1 LANNPTAEVLHAL
14 QLFLLCWIIV
24 YASLVLPLYPQTEP
38 ISAIS
43 CAFAVLASL
52 SALILLR
59 RGLLLA
65 ASWVYLAAIWL
76 ETTVEIALNG
86 GINNGAVVYYIALP
100 ISAAWLLGFRAS
112 LWSAGFCLGCSL
124 VLALMEGNGLQ
135 VPRYFP
141 EPFRIWICVVQAT
154 VISALP
160 VARILQILREEV
172 VRFASDQKALQ
183 EHQERLEEIV
193 RRRTVELIPAR
204 DPAQAANRI
213 EVQSVVGE
221 GFLFRVELPMERVEE
236 FTASAAREPRERI
249 IKLAPGQ
256 AECRILIVEDRAEKG
271 RLLECLLQGA
281 GFHVR
286 VAEDGERG
294 IEMLQ
299 TWRPQLIWMDVRP
312 QDMGDLET
320 VRRIRNLDG
329 GRDARIVALTAS
341 ASTSQRAEVLAAGL
355 DDCLQKP
362 YRREEIFDCMARLL
376 GIRYRYDECAP
387 LARPEPM
394 TVPAPGLAALPE
406 SLRGELE
413 DALISLDIERI
424 ARVVRRISDRDL
436 ALGELL
442 ARRADTFAFTPIL
455 HALAACKGDVAAGR
469 A

>member
-1 LANNPTAEVLHAL
+1 
-14 QLFLLCWIIV
+14 
-24 YASLVLPLYPQTEP
+24 
-38 ISAIS
+38 
-43 CAFAVLASL
+43 VLASL
-52 SALILLR
+52 AALILLR
-59 RGLLLA
+59 RGLLPA

-76 ETTVEIALNG
+76 ETTVEMALNG
-86 GINNGAVVYYIALP
+86 GINNGVAVYYIALP

-124 VLALMEGNGLQ
+124 VLALMEGNGLH

-141 EPFRIWICVVQAT
+141 EQPFRIWICIVQAT
-154 VISALP
+154 VISAVP
-160 VARILQILREEV
+160 VARILQILREAL
-172 VRFASDQKALQ
+172 VRSASDRKALQ

-193 RRRTVELIPAR
+193 RRRTIELIPAR
-204 DPAQAANRI
+204 DPAQAVNRI
-213 EVQSVVGE
+213 EVQSVPGE
-221 GFLFRVELPMERVEE
+221 GFLFRVELPVERVEE
-236 FTASAAREPRERI
+236 LTASAAREPRERI

-294 IEMLQ
+294 IEMFQ
-299 TWRPQLIWMDVRP
+299 TWRPQLIWMDVRQP
-312 QDMGDLET
+312 NLGDLET

-362 YRREEIFDCMARLL
+362 YRREEIFYCMARLL
-376 GIRYRYDECAP
+376 GIRYRYDECTP

-394 TVPAPGLAALPE
+394 TVPSPALAALPE

-424 ARVVRRISDRDL
+424 ARVVRRISERDL

-442 ARRADTFAFTPIL
+442 ARRADIFAFTPIL
-455 HALAACKGDVAAGR
+455 HALAACKGNVAAGR